1 MNSSKFPNTVH
12 HSLSEFKKKIICI
25 CMYFDSTSALLI
37 GTNYSIYEHINCVP
51 NHSGSAESERA
62 NDQGCSQCS
71 AQRWSWYIIH
81 IPYAF

>member
-1 MNSSKFPNTVH
+1 
-12 HSLSEFKKKIICI
+12 
-25 CMYFDSTSALLI
+25 MYFDLPSALLI

-51 NHSGSAESERA
+51 NNVRRHSGSAESERA

-71 AQRWSWYIIH
+71 AQRLYIIH